1 MHDPAT
7 RTQPRPPGQEPAP
20 EGTPATSRGGYPVWS
35 DAWAGVEVRF
45 AGRGPERTRDETL
58 AAIEP
63 PGGAAAP
70 PVAALR
76 QVHSARV
83 VTVATPGFH
92 GEGDALVTTAR
103 GLALSVITADCVP
116 VLVATPAAVAA
127 IHAGWRGLAAGV
139 VPAAL
144 RELPGLAGG
153 ARAWLGP
160 AIGPCCYEVSEEVA
174 GEVIAASGADVARPG
189 PAGRP
194 HLDVR
199 RAAALQLAAAGVETV
214 RTLGP
219 CSRCNPDLSWSYRR
233 EGRAAGRNIAYVWRR

>member
-1 MHDPAT
+1 MRDSAP
-7 RTQPRPPGQEPAP
+7 PRPRPEPAP
-20 EGTPATSRGGYPVWS
+20 DAAPTATRGGYPVWS
-35 DAWAGVEVRF
+35 ESWAGVELRF
-45 AGRGPERTRDETL
+45 AGRGLERTRDETL

-63 PGGAAAP
+63 QGGEKAP

-83 VTVATPGFH
+83 VTVDTPGPH

-139 VPAAL
+139 IPAAL
-144 RELPGLAGG
+144 RELPGLAAG

-174 GEVIAASGADVARPG
+174 AEVTAASAPDAAVPG

-194 HLDVR
+194 HLDLR
-199 RAAALQLAAAGVETV
+199 RAAALQLAAAGVEPV
-214 RTLGP
+214 LALGP
-219 CSRCNPDLSWSYRR
+219 CSRCHPELSWSYRR

>member
-1 MHDPAT
+1 M
-7 RTQPRPPGQEPAP
+7 REPAP
-20 EGTPATSRGGYPVWS
+20 PRPRPEPAADAAPTATRGGYPVWS
-35 DAWAGVEVRF
+35 ESWPGVELRF

-63 PGGAAAP
+63 GAP

-83 VTVATPGFH
+83 VTVATPGPH

-116 VLVATPAAVAA
+116 VLVATPASVAA

-139 VPAAL
+139 IPVAL
-144 RELPGLAGG
+144 RELPGLAAG

-174 GEVIAASGADVARPG
+174 AEVIAASSPEVAVPG
-189 PAGRP
+189 PSGRP
-194 HLDVR
+194 HLDLR
-199 RAAALQLAAAGVETV
+199 RAAALQLAAAGVEAV
-214 RTLGP
+214 RMLGP
-219 CSRCNPDLSWSYRR
+219 CSRCHPELSWSYRR
-233 EGRAAGRNIAYVWRR
+233 EGKAAGRNIAYVWRL

>member
-1 MHDPAT
+1 MHDPVK
-7 RTQPRPPGQEPAP
+7 PSPAP
-20 EGTPATSRGGYPVWS
+20 GHAVEAPRATRGGYPVWS
-35 DAWAGVEVRF
+35 DAWRGAEVRF
-45 AGRGPERTRDETL
+45 TGRGPERTRDETL

-63 PGGAAAP
+63 GAP

-83 VTVATPGFH
+83 ATVTAPGPH
-92 GEGDALVTTAR
+92 GEGDALITAAH

-116 VLVATPAAVAA
+116 VLVATTGAVAA

-144 RELPGLAGG
+144 SALPGLPGE

-160 AIGPCCYEVSEEVA
+160 TIGPCCYEVSEEVA
-174 GEVIAASGADVARPG
+174 GEVVAASGPEVSRPG

-194 HLDVR
+194 HLDLR
-199 RAAALQLAAAGVETV
+199 LAATLQLAAAGVSSV
-214 RTLGP
+214 RALGP
-219 CSRCNPDLSWSYRR
+219 CTRCRPELSWSYRR

>member
-1 MHDPAT
+1 VRDREEAIREEEGPGESGSP
-7 RTQPRPPGQEPAP
+7 RTL
-20 EGTPATSRGGYPVWS
+20 GGYPVWS
-35 DAWAGVEVRF
+35 DSWGDAEVRF
-45 AGRGPERTRDETL
+45 AGRGVERTRDETL
-58 AAIEP
+58 ALIEP
-63 PGGAAAP
+63 AAP

-76 QVHSARV
+76 QVHSARA

-92 GEGDALVTTAR
+92 GEGDALLTAER

-116 VLVATPAAVAA
+116 VMVATRRAVAA

-144 RELPGLAGG
+144 RALPGLDGE

-160 AIGPCCYEVSEEVA
+160 TIGPCCYEVSEEVA
-174 GEVIAASGADVARPG
+174 AEVVSGSGAEVALPG

-194 HLDVR
+194 HLDLR
-199 RAAALQLAAAGVETV
+199 RAATLQLAAAGVTAV
-214 RTLGP
+214 RALGP
-219 CSRCNPDLSWSYRR
+219 CTRCHPELSWSYRR